1 MSRTRGLHVR
11 NAPSPGLIFTYLGT
25 GLLSFLFL
33 GAWTAFSWGEWGGFY
48 AGTRNLAWIHLAV
61 LLWLN
66 LIIFG
71 VLFQFVPVVLNVRL
85 GSEKLAWAQLVF
97 YLPGAI
103 GMTASFWIG
112 RLDWPLH
119 SYATILWI
127 GFFLFI
133 WNMLVTY
140 RKVAAWTLTA
150 RCIYAAILYLLATI
164 MLGLFLSIH
173 LAYPLGNVSHLTIL
187 KIHAHFGI
195 VGWLLMIVMGIS
207 QRLLPMFLLSH
218 GYSTKPGE
226 VAFYLIN
233 IGLPIWLLLVFLEA
247 SIALQSIA
255 VVLLGA
261 GIFSYLLQTV
271 LIFRKRNKV
280 KADALRQKSVRRMEF
295 QLWFVAAALV
305 ALVVAVLLGIAVTAL
320 KNILPGDILNRLIV
334 IYGAIVFLGFFSLLT
349 QAILYKIIPY
359 LVWLK
364 KFSKVVGRIK
374 APRIDALVPKKSAIA
389 QLSFYCAGSILA
401 IAALGLEINFLR
413 KIASIILCLNG
424 LWLPFNFL
432 IVWKRAVPTEPA

>member
-1 MSRTRGLHVR
+1 MSRSRGLQVR
-11 NAPSPGLIFTYLGT
+11 NAPSPSLIFAYLAI

-48 AGTRNLAWIHLAV
+48 ASPRNLAWVHLAV

-71 VLFQFVPVVLNVRL
+71 VLFQFVPVVLHVRL
-85 GSEKLAWAQLVF
+85 ASEKLAWAQLAF

-140 RKVAAWTLTA
+140 RKVEVWTLTA
-150 RCIYAAILYLLATI
+150 RCIYAALLYLLATI

-173 LAYPLGNVSHLTIL
+173 LAYPMGNVSHLTLL

-195 VGWLLMIVMGIS
+195 VGWLLMIVMGLS

-218 GYSTKPGE
+218 NYSTKPGE
-226 VAFYLIN
+226 AAFYLIN
-233 IGLPIWLLLVFLEA
+233 VGLPVWLLLVYLDA
-247 SIALQSIA
+247 SIVVQSIA
-255 VVLLGA
+255 ALLVVA
-261 GIFSYLLQTV
+261 GVLSYLFQTV
-271 LIFRKRNKV
+271 LIFRNRQKV
-280 KADALRQKSVRRMEF
+280 RSDAFRQKSVRRMEF
-295 QLWFVAAALV
+295 QLWFAAAALI
-305 ALVVAVLLGIAVTAL
+305 ALVAAGLFGTGITIFQTSLSGEV
-320 KNILPGDILNRLIV
+320 LNRLIL

-364 KFSKVVGRIK
+364 KFSRVAGRIR
-374 APRIDALVPKKSAIA
+374 APRIDALVPRKSAIG
-389 QLSFYCAGSILA
+389 QLALYTGGA
-401 IAALGLEINFLR
+401 IVAIVALGLEIGALS
-413 KIASIILCLNG
+413 KAASILL
-424 LWLPFNFL
+424 LVSSAWLPVNFL
-432 IVWKRAVPTEPA
+432 IVWKRAVPLENR